1 MPPRPLPTTPFD
13 VSSSNNYGPTDDYT
27 HHHGSSSPSHDV
39 PKYATN
45 KNSISSPISIS
56 SSSSVESIHDIPET
70 HGFQNGSVPNSH
82 KQSLTTTSNQQQ
94 QQQQEQQQ
102 EQQQQQLQQPN
113 NQVQQHQS
121 QILQQPSS
129 STQEP
134 ASKELNIERRPDYQ
148 VKVVCVGDGGCGKT
162 CLMLTY
168 TYGSFPNTYIP
179 TVFENYLT
187 TVQAPNNKLIELA
200 LWDTAGQEEYDRLR
214 VLSYPEVNV
223 LLVCFSIDSP
233 TSLDNV
239 VDKWAPEVTHF
250 CPDIPF
256 LLVGLKS
263 DLRKPGSSAR
273 ALITPQQA
281 KLIAKQ
287 VGAVEYMECS
297 ARLSENISDVFNA
310 AISVVLAD
318 ELAPPAPPAP
328 PPEEPKPKNTA
339 VQSAVSMKKKKKPA
353 IVSSSPVKPKKKK
366 RSKCIIL

>member
-45 KNSISSPISIS
+45 KNGISSPISIS
-56 SSSSVESIHDIPET
+56 SSSSVESIHDITET
-70 HGFQNGSVPNSH
+70 QGFQNRSVPNSH
-82 KQSLTTTSNQQQ
+82 KQCLTTTSNQQQ
-94 QQQQEQQQ
+94 QQQQRQSQ
-102 EQQQQQLQQPN
+102 EPN
-113 NQVQQHQS
+113 NQSQQHQP
-121 QILQQPSS
+121 QILQQPFS
-129 STQEP
+129 STQQVTLKEP
-134 ASKELNIERRPDYQ
+134 DIERRPDYQ

-168 TYGSFPNTYIP
+168 TYGSFPNTYVP

-239 VDKWAPEVTHF
+239 VDKWVPEVTHF

-273 ALITPQQA
+273 ALIMPQQA

-287 VGAVEYMECS
+287 IGAVEYMECS

-318 ELAPPAPPAP
+318 ELAPPAPS
-328 PPEEPKPKNTA
+328 PEEPKPKNTA
-339 VQSAVSMKKKKKPA
+339 VQPAVSMKKKKKPA